1 MNRQLLTSP
10 AFLRS
15 AKRYLKKHPAAA
27 PELKALLECLAADA
41 LAPALRTHKLKG
53 PLAGSWASSGGY
65 DLRVV
70 FRLTKNKGQP
80 AIALEAVGT
89 HDEVY

>member
-1 MNRQLLTSP
+1 VKHVLLPSP

-15 AKRYLKKHPAAA
+15 AKRYLKKHPGAAS
-27 PELKALLECLAADA
+27 EMEALLECLSTDPF
-41 LAPALRTHKLKG
+41 APALRTHKLKG
-53 PLAGSWASSGGY
+53 PLAGSWSASGGY

-70 FRLTKNKGQP
+70 FRLARHDGQP
-80 AIALEAVGT
+80 AVTLEAVGT

>member
-1 MNRQLLTSP
+1 MKRQVLISP

-15 AKRYLKKHPAAA
+15 AKRYLRKHPAAA
-27 PELKALLECLAADA
+27 TELEALLELLSADA
-41 LAPALRTHKLKG
+41 FAPTLRSHKLKG
-53 PLAGSWASSGGY
+53 PLAGSWACSGGY

-70 FRLTKNKGQP
+70 FHLTNHNGQP

-89 HDEVY
+89 HDDVY